1 MKKIILG
8 IYFLEVFIIIM
19 TLLEFIYLDKKITRT
34 VEKQNEI
41 NISVSSALEEHAK
54 HIRVLNTDC
63 LVLTN
68 ILTSGEF
75 VQRQNEGEE

>member
-8 IYFLEVFIIIM
+8 IYVLCTFLLIM
-19 TLLEFIYLDKKITRT
+19 TLLEFMYLDKKLTRAIYEQMEVNARVT
-34 VEKQNEI
+34 
-41 NISVSSALEEHAK
+41 STLETQAK

-68 ILTSGEF
+68 IITNGEYI
-75 VQRQNEGEE
+75 QRDEGE